1 MSDEVVQI
9 WVRTEK
15 AQVFGPLAPTSVEL
29 LLDNG
34 VISGRVQV
42 SLDGANYVFP
52 GRMPGIRMVFPREL
66 WGEQVLPH
74 TDLDDVWEKVAA
86 PPPLPTAAAGA
97 PTGAAAA
104 PAGGPVPRP
113 GAGAMAGPG
122 ARAQVASRP
131 MNPAVA
137 SAQARAGAPVQA
149 RPHAAPV
156 MAAPVMAAPHAG
168 APMTLEDSLFS
179 DVPHSGPSAI
189 AATPSGVRAV
199 PPAGPR
205 PPMSSASIAAAMG
218 APPISTPSAVGAAPM
233 SRPSSVAAAP
243 VSRPS
248 AAAAPPFT
256 SSPSATEQAPPISST
271 PSVAAVMA
279 LADLPASGS
288 LREVSPQRLYFLAA
302 AQDVNGLMT
311 FQLADRAVSLHF
323 RKGSPDAVDST
334 HPEDALAT
342 YLLKNRLV
350 TPEQLGQAQKEG
362 ARFGGE
368 LLPALFGLGLV
379 NPGVI
384 LEALAKRAGGLVGQ
398 VLLATDGH
406 FTFQPIEL
414 PAHKAV
420 PAGNRWQLY
429 AEQLRRVSTAELRAR
444 LHEALD
450 FPVMK
455 ASGQVPVTEL
465 RLSAQETRAYATFD
479 GTRTLNQLFQSQAP
493 EAENALRVAFML
505 EPCDLVSFAGT
516 VVKTRVPHRS
526 GASVAAPAPVAPVP
540 PRPVVTPQ
548 ATVPVPP
555 RPVVTPQATVPVPP
569 RPVVPPAAAVPAPPR
584 PVIAP
589 QVVAHAPTL
598 VPGPPAPPTAPAY
611 PAPAVAP
618 SRPIGT
624 AAPGPS
630 KMGFGAPAAS
640 QNVDAEVKRLA
651 DVLAKMKT
659 QNHFEVLSLTKDSPA
674 NAVKVAYFKLAKDY
688 HPDTVPPGSPDSLA
702 KAKADIFARVGD
714 AHRTLSDENLRKE
727 YLAELEAGGGGE
739 KVDVGKFLQADEFFQ
754 KGKILMQARKY
765 ADAFKMFDD
774 CINIMPDDA
783 EVYAWRGYAKFFT
796 FPDKKLG
803 LVEAMKDIT
812 NCLKRNPNIVAA
824 HFHQGMMHRILG
836 DMPVAK
842 KHFNATVKLDPKHI
856 DAQRELRMM
865 K

>member
-1 MSDEVVQI
+1 
-9 WVRTEK
+9 
-15 AQVFGPLAPTSVEL
+15 
-29 LLDNG
+29 
-34 VISGRVQV
+34 
-42 SLDGANYVFP
+42 
-52 GRMPGIRMVFPREL
+52 
-66 WGEQVLPH
+66 
-74 TDLDDVWEKVAA
+74 
-86 PPPLPTAAAGA
+86 
-97 PTGAAAA
+97 
-104 PAGGPVPRP
+104 
-113 GAGAMAGPG
+113 
-122 ARAQVASRP
+122 
-131 MNPAVA
+131 
-137 SAQARAGAPVQA
+137 
-149 RPHAAPV
+149 
-156 MAAPVMAAPHAG
+156 
-168 APMTLEDSLFS
+168 
-179 DVPHSGPSAI
+179 
-189 AATPSGVRAV
+189 
-199 PPAGPR
+199 
-205 PPMSSASIAAAMG
+205 
-218 APPISTPSAVGAAPM
+218 
-233 SRPSSVAAAP
+233 
-243 VSRPS
+243 
-248 AAAAPPFT
+248 
-256 SSPSATEQAPPISST
+256 
-271 PSVAAVMA
+271 MA
-279 LADLPASGS
+279 LSEIPATGS

-350 TPEQLGQAQKEG
+350 TPDQLGQAQREG

-384 LEALAKRAGGLVGQ
+384 LEALGKRAGALVGQ

-429 AEQLRRVSTAELRAR
+429 GEQLRRVSTAELRAR

-455 ASGQVPVTEL
+455 ASGQVPVAEL
-465 RLSAQETRAYATFD
+465 RLSAQETRAYAGFD

-516 VVKTRVPHRS
+516 VVKARVPHRS
-526 GASVAAPAPVAPVP
+526 GPSVAAPAPVAGPAMPAP

-548 ATVPVPP
+548 AAVP
-555 RPVVTPQATVPVPP
+555 APP
-569 RPVVPPAAAVPAPPR
+569 RPVVPPAGAVPAPPR
-584 PVIAP
+584 PVITP
-589 QVVAHAPTL
+589 QAVTPGPSA
-598 VPGPPAPPTAPAY
+598 VPGPPGPPVAPAY
-611 PAPAVAP
+611 PAPAAAA

-630 KMGFGAPAAS
+630 KLGLSAPAVAP
-640 QNVDAEVKRLA
+640 NVDAEVKRLA

-774 CINIMPDDA
+774 CITIMPDDA

-796 FPDKKLG
+796 FPDKKVG

-836 DMPVAK
+836 DMPTAK
-842 KHFNATVKLDPKHI
+842 KHFNATAKLDPKHI

>member
-34 VISGRVQV
+34 IITGRVQV

-52 GRMPGIRMVFPREL
+52 GRMPGIRMVFPKAL

-74 TDLDDVWEKVAA
+74 TDLDDAWEKVAA
-86 PPPLPTAAAGA
+86 PPPLPTAAPGA
-97 PTGAAAA
+97 PSGPAAA
-104 PAGGPVPRP
+104 PPGGPVPRP

-122 ARAQVASRP
+122 ARAQVSTRP
-131 MNPAVA
+131 MNPVTA
-137 SAQARAGAPVQA
+137 SAQARAGAAPQA
-149 RPHAAPV
+149 RSASAPV
-156 MAAPVMAAPHAG
+156 MPVAAG
-168 APMTLEDSLFS
+168 APRTLEDSLFS
-179 DVPHSGPSAI
+179 DVPHSSPSAI
-189 AATPSGVRAV
+189 GATPSGVRAV
-199 PPAGPR
+199 PAAAAPR
-205 PPMSSASIAAAMG
+205 PPVSSASIAAAMG
-218 APPISTPSAVGAAPM
+218 AAPTSTPSAVVAPP
-233 SRPSSVAAAP
+233 SRPSSAP

-248 AAAAPPFT
+248 GVAAPPFS
-256 SSPSATEQAPPISST
+256 SSPSSAPPISSA
-271 PSVAAVMA
+271 PSVVAVAA
-279 LADLPASGS
+279 LGELPASGT
-288 LREVSPQRLYFLAA
+288 LRELSPQRLYFLAA

-311 FQLADRAVSLHF
+311 FQLPDRAVTLHF
-323 RKGSPDAVDST
+323 RKGSPDSVDST

-379 NPGVI
+379 NPNVV
-384 LEALAKRAGGLVGQ
+384 LEALGKRAGGLIGQ
-398 VLLATDGH
+398 ALLATDGH
-406 FTFQPIEL
+406 FTFQAVEL
-414 PAHKAV
+414 PAHKAM

-429 AEQLRRVSTAELRAR
+429 TEQLRRVSTAELRAR
-444 LHEALD
+444 MHEALD

-455 ASGQVPVTEL
+455 ASGPVPVTEL
-465 RLSAQETRAYATFD
+465 RLSPQETRAYSGFD

-493 EAENALRVAFML
+493 EAEHALRVAFML

-516 VVKTRVPHRS
+516 VVKTRVAQRG
-526 GASVAAPAPVAPVP
+526 GAAPAHAPAPVAGPAVAPPRPVVTPQATAPVP

-548 ATVPVPP
+548 AAVPP
-555 RPVVTPQATVPVPP
+555 RPVV
-569 RPVVPPAAAVPAPPR
+569 AP
-584 PVIAP
+584 
-589 QVVAHAPTL
+589 
-598 VPGPPAPPTAPAY
+598 PGPPAPPAPPSY
-611 PAPAVAP
+611 PAAVAP
-618 SRPIGT
+618 PARPIGT

-630 KMGFGAPAAS
+630 KGGPPVAAPAVAP
-640 QNVDAEVKRLA
+640 NFDAEIKRLG

-659 QNHFEVLSLTKDSPA
+659 QNHFEVLALTKDSPA
-674 NAVKVAYFKLAKDY
+674 GAVKVAYFKLAKDY
-688 HPDTVPPGSPDSLA
+688 HPDTVLPGSPDALA

-727 YLAELEAGGGGE
+727 YVAELDAGGGGE
-739 KVDVGKFLQADEFFQ
+739 KVDVGKFLLADEFFQ

-812 NCLKRNPNIVAA
+812 NCLKRNPNVVAA

-836 DMPVAK
+836 DMATAK
-842 KHFNATVKLDPKHI
+842 KHFSATVKLDPKHI